1 MRFCLNSL
9 VFSLLCVFAAATYA
23 ESESLPLPPSRAVT
37 SLPESNAENNA
48 KNNSQGLP
56 LFISAEQLQGNID
69 SQFEASGKVE
79 LRQDEQAIFADHLL
93 YRQDSR
99 DLVAEGNVRLEQSGN
114 VITGPMLKLNLDTD
128 VGKMT
133 QPEYQIGINRAHG
146 SADTLNIE
154 SRQNYTLHNA
164 NYTTCPAGNDDW
176 LLKMGMLEIDRN
188 RQVGIA
194 LHARVEFM
202 GVPILYTPWM
212 DFSLSGQRKTG
223 FLGPTF
229 GSTGT
234 GGSEITLPF
243 FWNIAPNR
251 DATIVPRVMV
261 KRGTMLENE
270 FRYLEKNFS
279 GEAHLDVLPDDKLTH
294 TSRTRAALKH
304 THDLGSGW
312 AGSTDLNYA
321 SDDAY
326 FRDLSGALSSTSQ
339 TNLVR
344 EAMLT
349 YGDTWW
355 NAAIRAQRFQTL
367 QDPVVPVTVPYR
379 RTPQITLGAH
389 RVLSGANVAVVGEY
403 VDFRHPTAISGQRL
417 VAYPSVSYP
426 LVAKPAFYVTPKF
439 GVHKTA
445 YRLRENNLVGQTN
458 SERTTPI
465 FSLDSGAVMERE
477 WSSSEQGYVQT
488 LEPRA
493 FYVHSPYRDQSA
505 LPNFDSAQADFS
517 FAQMFTENRFFG
529 NDRIGDADHV
539 TLALTSRL
547 LAHDSGAERLRVAIG
562 QRYSLKAPRV
572 NLNTPSA
579 TTNKSDFLL
588 AASGKLTRTWS
599 LDSAL
604 QYNPNQSQIEKF
616 NFAGRYQPESG
627 KVLNLGYRYTR
638 NSLRQVDVSTQ
649 WPLHGRWQGV
659 ARWNYSLRDQHML
672 EALVGLEYNQSCWA
686 LRLVAQRF
694 VTATNE
700 VSRGIF
706 IQLELTDLVRLG
718 HGDPLDVLKQSVP
731 GYSESNTFSSGSSN

>member
-1 MRFCLNSL
+1 MMTLCDFITLTCRPRTMRFCFNFL
-9 VFSLLCVFAAATYA
+9 VFPLLCVFVTATYA
-23 ESESLPLPPSRAVT
+23 ESEPLPLPPSRNVT
-37 SLPESNAENNA
+37 SLPESNA
-48 KNNSQGLP
+48 KKNSQEAP
-56 LFISAEQLQGNID
+56 VVISSHNMQGNKD

-79 LRQDEQAIFADHLL
+79 LRHDNQAIFADHLL
-93 YRQDSR
+93 YRQDSH

-114 VITGPMLKLNLDTD
+114 VITGPMLNLNLDTD

-229 GSTGT
+229 GSTGK

-312 AGSTDLNYA
+312 AGSADINYA

-344 EAMLT
+344 EGMLT

-367 QDPVVPVTVPYR
+367 QDPVVPVTIPYR

-389 RVLSGANVAVVGEY
+389 RVLAGANVAVVGEF
-403 VDFRHPTAISGQRL
+403 VDFRHPTAINGQRL
-417 VAYPSVSYP
+417 VAYPSISYP
-426 LVAKPAFYVTPKF
+426 VIAKPAF
-439 GVHKTA
+439 
-445 YRLRENNLVGQTN
+445 
-458 SERTTPI
+458 
-465 FSLDSGAVMERE
+465 
-477 WSSSEQGYVQT
+477 
-488 LEPRA
+488 
-493 FYVHSPYRDQSA
+493 
-505 LPNFDSAQADFS
+505 
-517 FAQMFTENRFFG
+517 
-529 NDRIGDADHV
+529 
-539 TLALTSRL
+539 
-547 LAHDSGAERLRVAIG
+547 
-562 QRYSLKAPRV
+562 
-572 NLNTPSA
+572 
-579 TTNKSDFLL
+579 
-588 AASGKLTRTWS
+588 
-599 LDSAL
+599 
-604 QYNPNQSQIEKF
+604 
-616 NFAGRYQPESG
+616 
-627 KVLNLGYRYTR
+627 
-638 NSLRQVDVSTQ
+638 
-649 WPLHGRWQGV
+649 
-659 ARWNYSLRDQHML
+659 
-672 EALVGLEYNQSCWA
+672 
-686 LRLVAQRF
+686 
-694 VTATNE
+694 
-700 VSRGIF
+700 
-706 IQLELTDLVRLG
+706 
-718 HGDPLDVLKQSVP
+718 
-731 GYSESNTFSSGSSN
+731 

>member
-1 MRFCLNSL
+1 MRFCFNPL
-9 VFSLLCVFAAATYA
+9 VFFVLCVFTLTAHA
-23 ESESLPLPPSRAVT
+23 EDEALKLQPSHNGT
-37 SLPESNAENNA
+37 SLPENNTE
-48 KNNSQGLP
+48 NNSQELP
-56 LFISAEQLQGNID
+56 LFISAEHLQGNKD

-79 LRQDEQAIFADHLL
+79 LRQGEQAIFADHLL

-114 VITGPMLKLNLDTD
+114 VITGPMLQLNLDTD
-128 VGKMT
+128 IGKMT
-133 QPEYQIGINRAHG
+133 QPKYQIGINHAHG
-146 SADTLNIE
+146 SADILNIE
-154 SRQNYTLHNA
+154 SRQNYILHNA

-176 LLKMGMLEIDRN
+176 LLKMGLLEIDRN

-194 LHARVEFM
+194 HHARIEFM
-202 GVPILYTPWM
+202 GVPILYAPWM

-229 GSTGT
+229 GSTGK
-234 GGSEITLPF
+234 GGSEVTLPF

-251 DATIVPRVMV
+251 DATIAPRVMA
-261 KRGTMLENE
+261 KRGQMLENE
-270 FRYLEKNFS
+270 FRYLEKNFG
-279 GEAHLDVLPDDKLTH
+279 GEAHLDVLPDDKLTR

-304 THDLGSGW
+304 TQNLGRGW
-312 AGSTDLNYA
+312 VGLADLNYV

-326 FRDLSGALSSTSQ
+326 FRDLSGAVSSTSQ

-355 NAAIRAQRFQTL
+355 NAAIRVQRFQTL
-367 QDPVVPVTVPYR
+367 QDPVVPVTIPYR
-379 RTPQITLGAH
+379 RAPQITFDAQ
-389 RVLSGANVAVVGEY
+389 RVLAGVKVAMAGEY
-403 VDFRHPTAISGQRL
+403 VDFRHPTAINGQRL

-426 LVAKPAFYVTPKF
+426 VIAKPAFYLTPKF
-439 GVHKTA
+439 GIHKTA
-445 YRLRENNLVGQTN
+445 YRLGENNSTGQPN
-458 SERTTPI
+458 SEHTIPI

-477 WSSSEQGYVQT
+477 WSSSEQSYVQT

-493 FYVHSPYRDQSA
+493 FYVHIPYRDQSA

-547 LAHDSGAERLRVAIG
+547 LVQDSGAEQLRVALG
-562 QRYSLKAPRV
+562 QRYSLKTPRV

-588 AASGKLTRTWS
+588 AASGKLARAWS
-599 LDSAL
+599 VDSAL
-604 QYNPNQSQIEKF
+604 QYNPNQSQVEKI

-672 EALVGLEYNQSCWA
+672 EALAGLEYNQSCWA

-700 VSRGIF
+700 VSHGIF
-706 IQLELTDLVRLG
+706 IQLELTDLVPLG
-718 HGDPLDVLKQSVP
+718 YGNPLDVLKQSVP
-731 GYSESNTFSSGSSN
+731 GYSKTNTTPADPPN